1 MFGRPQ
7 AQSFRTENHRKMNE
21 AAKCTMPENTGTVQ
35 KPKTRRGGVE
45 VRARAARRARRLAFE
60 EQQRAEEKARGQA
73 AAEAAES
80 GIGIGRMRH
89 ALHEYHNNAETIMSS
104 GTTRRDE
111 FLTHTDRAGS
121 VMSFG
126 RMRHDLHRQDN
137 RVPGEEAI
145 PSSAR
150 IASPNDGYANTAE
163 RERGASGELELGVV
177 DGGCGRCLCTLVC
190 VCIATRC
197 LCADMCYC
205 N

>member
-7 AQSFRTENHRKMNE
+7 AQSSRTENHRNINE
-21 AAKCTMPENTGTVQ
+21 AAKCTMPGNTGMVQ

-45 VRARAARRARRLAFE
+45 VRARAARRAQRLALE

-73 AAEAAES
+73 TAEAAEN

-89 ALHEYHNNAETIMSS
+89 ALHEYRNNAETIMGS
-104 GTTRRDE
+104 GTMRRDE
-111 FLTHTDRAGS
+111 FLTHTNRAGS

-126 RMRHDLHRQDN
+126 WMRHDLHRQDN

-150 IASPNDGYANTAE
+150 IASSDDGCANTAE
-163 RERGASGELELGVV
+163 RERGAGGELELGVV

-197 LCADMCYC
+197 SCVDMCHC
-205 N
+205 D